1 MASAKAKLEYPI
13 KGLSE
18 TYGFAYAENLTSRD
32 ERNMRSID
40 PTNGRIRGAQR
51 AGLGLHAG
59 GTQLNSSNKIKA
71 ITAISKNKTQLTWA
85 ANDLSGIIEDWTLD
99 TTPTS
104 TISDIVRD
112 EFGVY
117 YAVGYLNY
125 IYKINADGGVVDTIS
140 VPIDSSGI
148 INGIAVDRYQ
158 NIYLAVGNV
167 DRAES
172 TPAEIY
178 AYELQADDTYK
189 QAWIITRSEWSLTD
203 IAILPGAVKPTLYV
217 TSSTT
222 PSTGGTTNI
231 HLHVYP
237 NVTMSS
243 APVEDTAKKW
253 TQAVGLASS
262 GGDYRMMQVAIHPQ
276 GQAYV
281 AINDVIASG
290 PTPAYQAI
298 FRVDPQGSSPASSSY
313 SLVNDGG
320 SGDKCGIGIAITIGE
335 TEADNNIVLYTA
347 GDTFASNAAGDRCHI
362 SKLQDNST
370 SILQRSKIDFGVD
383 STGWRVAGV
392 ANNRRLRIAMDEDY
406 NIYVPYGINDG
417 DSAYQDDPIIFADA
431 AFTAEKVVGI
441 PGNEGSLVLAAAVPP
456 TKPDYGDEDIDY
468 SEFVIYGGDPL
479 VSTSIWSVRLATVTQ
494 STVAPRDIK
503 VLGASGNTLKLLN
516 SAGTA
521 WLSLTGGG
529 TLLDGAAPYAQMVPA
544 FGKIYIVDGKNNLV
558 YDPDTGDN
566 GTASRWVSSDMANVP
581 KRCRLIESWRGRI
594 VVARDPE
601 DPSAWHMSKAFDPLS
616 WNNFPQNP
624 STADAI
630 SSRNSRAGGV
640 PDIINTIVPYN
651 DDLLLFGGDSSI
663 WQLTGDPRAG
673 GQLDL
678 ITDSSGMAFGR
689 PWCKDPTGRL
699 WFFGSHGDLYLMA
712 PGSPPISV
720 SAPLV
725 PRQLQEIDLG
735 TYYVS
740 LVWNY
745 IDHGVHIFV
754 CPFGAGGTLVDH
766 WFYDVQN
773 NAFHKDRFGGAGAD
787 NIQPTAAINLNGDL
801 YDDRAVLIGGEDGRL
816 RRWGKDTAGNIPI
829 DDEQTTSADIA
840 IDSYVTA
847 GPVGSGPQ
855 MEQMQITDF
864 SALLGET
871 NDGCSFELFASDN
884 PEALGAAKVT
894 GSLTPGRNNAQ
905 LVRVSGD
912 NLFMRLRNASLNQRW
927 SYEVGS
933 MTVSGAGAIRRDN

>member
-1 MASAKAKLEYPI
+1 MPSSKANLQYPI

-71 ITAISKNKTQLTWA
+71 LAAISKNKTQLAWA
-85 ANDLSGIIEDWTLD
+85 ANDLSGIIEEWTLD
-99 TTPTS
+99 TTPAS

-112 EFGVY
+112 EYGVY

-125 IYKINADGGVVDTIS
+125 IFKINADGVIVDTIS
-140 VPIDSSGI
+140 VPIDSDGI

-167 DRAES
+167 NNADS

-189 QAWIITRSEWSLTD
+189 QAWIVTHSEWSVTD
-203 IAILPGAVKPTLYV
+203 IAILPGSVKPTLYV
-217 TSSTT
+217 TSSIT
-222 PSTGGTTNI
+222 PNTGATTNI

-237 NVTMSS
+237 DVTMTS
-243 APVEDTAKKW
+243 APTEDTAKKW
-253 TQAVGLASS
+253 TQAVGLGSS
-262 GGDYRMMQVAIHPQ
+262 GGDYRMMQVAVHPQ

-320 SGDKCGIGIAITIGE
+320 SGDKCGIGIAVTIGE
-335 TEADNNIVLYTA
+335 TEADNDIILYTA

-362 SKLQDNST
+362 SKLKDSGSAITQE
-370 SILQRSKIDFGVD
+370 SKIDFGAS
-383 STGWRVAGV
+383 STGWLLAGT
-392 ANNRRLRIAMDEDY
+392 ANNRHIRIAMDEDY

-417 DSAYQDDPIIFADA
+417 NSTYQDDPIIFANA
-431 AFTAEKVVGI
+431 SFSTVAGI
-441 PGNEGSLVLAAAVPP
+441 PGNEGSVVLAAAVPA
-456 TKPDYGDEDIDY
+456 TKPDYGSASIAY
-468 SEFVIYGGDPL
+468 SEFVIYGGT
-479 VSTSIWSVRLATVTQ
+479 VSTTTSMWSVRLATVTQ

-521 WLSLTGGG
+521 WLSLAGGG
-529 TLLDGAAPYAQMVPA
+529 TLLDSAAPYAQMVPA

-558 YDPDTGDN
+558 YDPDTGTN
-566 GTASRWVSSDMANVP
+566 GTASRWVSSDMEVVP
-581 KRCRLIESWRGRI
+581 KRCRLVETWRGRM
-594 VVARDPE
+594 VLARDPE
-601 DPSAWHMSKAFDPLS
+601 DPSAWHMSKVFDPLG

-640 PDIINTIVPYN
+640 PDIINTIVPYS

-699 WFFGSHGDLYLMA
+699 WFFGSHGDLYLME
-712 PGSPPISV
+712 PGHRPVSV
-720 SAPLV
+720 SASLV

-735 TYYVS
+735 TYYVN

-745 IDHGVHIFV
+745 IDQGVHILV

-766 WFYDVQN
+766 WFYDAKN
-773 NAFHKDRFGGAGAD
+773 NAFHKDKFGGAGAD

-801 YDDRAVLIGGEDGRL
+801 YNDRAVLIGGEDGRL
-816 RRWGKDTAGNIPI
+816 RRWGKNTSGGVPI
-829 DDEQTTSADIA
+829 DDEQTTGANIA

-847 GPVGSGPQ
+847 GPIGNGPQ
-855 MEQMQITDF
+855 MQQMQITDF
-864 SALLGET
+864 AALLGET
-871 NDGCSFELFASDN
+871 EDGCGFELFAADN
-884 PEALGAAKVT
+884 PESFGTAKAT
-894 GSLTPGRNNAQ
+894 GSFTPGRNNAQ

-927 SYEVGS
+927 SYEAGT
-933 MTVSGAGAIRRDN
+933 MTISGAGAIRRGS